1 MLNKAIKVL
10 PLLAITGLLAGCGSG
25 QHSNGQSAA
34 TPASPP
40 GTVVATVNGQ
50 TITTSEINAYVTMR
64 AHGAKI
70 QLNNTQKRA
79 IARELAQVSLAAQAA
94 VKAKLMDNPN
104 VRAEL
109 ALQRNLYLA
118 NVAIRH
124 YLDTHSPSE
133 QTLRERYNKMVK
145 ARSGEEYKAR
155 HILVKTKAEA
165 EKIITQLNH
174 GADFAKLAAKDSIG
188 PSAKQGG
195 ELGWF
200 KSKQMV
206 PAFSAAVV
214 KLKPGSYTKAPVH
227 TQYGWHVIELQKE
240 RTSAPPSFTAMK
252 PTLVNRTK
260 REMVQKYLNQLEQ
273 GSSID
278 IKLPPPSTAATPPP
292 AKMSP
297 NRSEKKPVT
306 AAAAKTH

>member
-25 QHSNGQSAA
+25 QQSSGQSAA

-40 GTVVATVNGQ
+40 GTVVATVNGHA
-50 TITTSEINAYVTMR
+50 ITAPEINAYVAMR
-64 AHGAKI
+64 TRGAKI
-70 QLNNTQKRA
+70 QLNNTQKRV

-94 VKAKLMDNPN
+94 VKAKLLDNPN
-104 VRAEL
+104 VRAGL
-109 ALQRNLYLA
+109 DLQRNLYLA

-133 QTLRERYNKMVK
+133 QALRKAYEKMVK
-145 ARSGEEYKAR
+145 AQSGEEYKAR

-165 EKIITQLNH
+165 EKIITQLDH

-200 KSKQMV
+200 KPNQMV
-206 PAFSAAVV
+206 PAFSSAVA

-227 TQYGWHVIELQKE
+227 TQFGWHVIELQKE
-240 RTSAPPSFTAMK
+240 RTAAPPSFTAMK
-252 PTLVNRTK
+252 PTLVNQSK
-260 REMVQKYLNQLEQ
+260 RAMVQKYLGQLGQ
-273 GSSID
+273 GASID
-278 IKLPPPSTAATPPP
+278 IKLPAPSTTATQP
-292 AKMSP
+292 AKVAP
-297 NRSEKKPVT
+297 TRLEKKPVT
-306 AAAAKTH
+306 AAPAKTH